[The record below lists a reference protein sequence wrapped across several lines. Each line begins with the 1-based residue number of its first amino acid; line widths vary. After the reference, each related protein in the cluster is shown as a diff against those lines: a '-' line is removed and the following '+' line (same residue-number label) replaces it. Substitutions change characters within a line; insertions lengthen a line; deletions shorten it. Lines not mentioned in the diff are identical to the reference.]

1 MNKKALV
8 GILIAAALPVAGY
21 LFLKYS
27 SERATVMPRKYYADD
42 VIQGVEDGRR
52 YSDTLW
58 HRTENF
64 RFVNQ
69 LGDTVELYDLQNKIT
84 VVDFFF
90 TRCASICPKMTRNMQ
105 KMQASFAKHKSGRKV
120 VDSSIVQ
127 FISFTVDPAHDSV
140 PVLKEYAD
148 RFGVNHDNWWFLT
161 GDKKDIY
168 NFAFNEMKLSIA
180 EKEIDTSFVHTEKF
194 ILLDKN
200 FVIRGPADYRKVYY
214 DGLDSSSLSQLA
226 RDIGLLMLERD
237 EKKKSTVFSQIIS
250 LSWLW
255 LIIVFLII
263 TFVLYLRKR
272 RKITEGV
279 SKNSSNA
286 TSIHPEK

>member
-1 MNKKALV
+1 MNKKALL
-8 GILIAAALPVAGY
+8 GILLAVALPVTGY
-21 LFLKYS
+21 LLVKYT
-27 SERATVMPRKYYADD
+27 SERAVQMPRRYYVDD
-42 VIQGVEDGRR
+42 VVQGVEDGKRF
-52 YSDTLW
+52 SDTVW

-69 LGDTVELYDLQNKIT
+69 LGDTVELYDLQNKII

-90 TRCASICPKMTRNMQ
+90 TRCAAICPKMTRNM
-105 KMQASFAKHKSGRKV
+105 KKLQASFAKHKSGRKV
-120 VDSSIVQ
+120 IDSSIVQ
-127 FISFTVDPAHDSV
+127 FISFTVDPVHDSV
-140 PVLKEYAD
+140 RVLKEYAD

-214 DGLDSSSLSQLA
+214 DGLDSTSLSQLA
-226 RDIGLLMLERD
+226 RDIGLLMLEKD
-237 EKKKSTVFSQIIS
+237 EQKKSTLFTKIIN

-255 LIIVFLII
+255 LIIVFLTIA
-263 TFVLYLRKR
+263 FVLYMRNR
-272 RKITEGV
+272 RNITEGYKKK
-279 SKNSSNA
+279 S
-286 TSIHPEK
+286 

>member
-1 MNKKALV
+1 MNTKAVL
-8 GILIAAALPVAGY
+8 GILLAVVLPIAGY

-27 SERATVMPRKYYADD
+27 SERAAVMPRKYYVDD
-42 VIQGVEDGRR
+42 VVQGIEDGKR
-52 YSDTLW
+52 YSDTVW

-69 LGDTVELYDLQNKIT
+69 LGDTVELYDLQNKII

-90 TRCASICPKMTRNMQ
+90 TRCTSICPKMTRNM
-105 KMQASFAKHKSGRKV
+105 KKLQASFAKHKSGRKV

-140 PVLKEYAD
+140 EVLKEYAD

-194 ILLDKN
+194 ILLDKHYI
-200 FVIRGPADYRKVYY
+200 IRGPADFRKVYY
-214 DGLDSSSLSQLA
+214 DGLDSASLTQLA

-237 EKKKSTVFSQIIS
+237 ETQKSTVFTKIIS
-250 LSWLW
+250 LAWLW

-263 TFVLYLRKR
+263 IFVLYLRKR
-272 RKITEGV
+272 RKETEGV
-279 SKNSSNA
+279 QKNRQ
-286 TSIHPEK
+286 